1 MSLRTRLLLA
11 IAGSGLAILLGGV
24 IARDIAIRFA
34 AEAAIHSSIEG
45 RVGSMD
51 REICEGGRD
60 FERFGRRGDGFGG
73 GGPRGP
79 EPAGPGGPPHGSF
92 GGLPRGQGSG
102 PPRTDERPNREVGPR
117 GGGPPPGERDSFTGR
132 FGGGQFGG
140 PRTTRVF
147 FYNPEFQP
155 RPFGGPPF
163 PESAKVKLR
172 SGETFVNGRD
182 EGGFFGAVA
191 TPWTGGACTY
201 ALAVMPTP
209 PSFNSFS
216 SLLLGAL
223 LLIGAPAIVLS
234 LALAK
239 PVARIRLL
247 ATEVRDAA
255 ARHYETSV
263 PVTGG
268 DEIAELGHAFNEA
281 AAVVRA
287 HLAEVERRETA
298 LRDFVAH
305 TTHDVAL
312 PLSVL
317 LSHVTSLRQKA
328 VGKDADQAVAA
339 IAQETQYIASLLA
352 NLEAVARLES
362 DRALHEN
369 HPVDLVALV
378 ERVSIRHRG
387 IAESTGV
394 DFNHSVPSA
403 PVWVTGDVTLI
414 EQAVNNLVHNAIQYN
429 RAGGHVA
436 LVLEVLGNHF
446 DLRVSDDGPGVPEAD
461 VERLGESRFRSE
473 EARSRRPNGMG
484 LGLSIARDVA
494 RRHGFSLSLGNRA
507 EGGFEGVLSGS
518 RRNEEIPA
526 KPSIS

>member
-11 IAGSGLAILLGGV
+11 IAGSGLAILLGSV

-34 AEAAIHSSIEG
+34 AESAIHSSIEG
-45 RVGSMD
+45 RVNSMD
-51 REICEGGRD
+51 REICEAGRD
-60 FERFGRRGDGFGG
+60 FERFGRRGEGFGP
-73 GGPRGP
+73 GPRVP
-79 EPAGPGGPPHGSF
+79 EPGGATPGPLGEPPHEPGSAW
-92 GGLPRGQGSG
+92 PRPQDG
-102 PPRTDERPNREVGPR
+102 PNREFGPR
-117 GGGPPPGERDSFTGR
+117 GGGLPPGERDSFTGR
-132 FGGGQFGG
+132 FGGGLFGG
-140 PRTTRVF
+140 PRMTRVY
-147 FYNPEFQP
+147 FYDPDFKP

-163 PESAKVKLR
+163 PEAAKLTLR
-172 SGETFVNGRD
+172 SGEPFVNGRD
-182 EGGFFGAVA
+182 AGGFFGAIA

-209 PSFNSFS
+209 PSFNSFT
-216 SLLLGAL
+216 SLIVGAL
-223 LLIGAPAIVLS
+223 FLIGAPAFVLS

-239 PVARIRLL
+239 PVARIRQL
-247 ATEVRDAA
+247 ATEVRGAA
-255 ARHYETSV
+255 AKRYETAV
-263 PVTGG
+263 PVSGG

-281 AAVVRA
+281 AAEVRA
-287 HLAEVERRETA
+287 HLGEVERREKA

-328 VGKDADQAVAA
+328 VGKDADQTVTA

-362 DRALHEN
+362 DQALHEK

-378 ERVSIRHRG
+378 ERVAIRHRG

-394 DFNHSVPSA
+394 DFNYSVPSA
-403 PVWVTGDVTLI
+403 PVWATGDVTLI
-414 EQAVNNLVHNAIQYN
+414 EQAANNLVHNAIQYN
-429 RAGGHVA
+429 QAGGHVA
-436 LVLEVLGNHF
+436 LVLDVEGNQF
-446 DLRVSDDGPGVPEAD
+446 DLRVSDDGPGVPEGD
-461 VERLGESRFRSE
+461 VQRLGESRFRSE

-494 RRHGFSLSLGNRA
+494 RRHGFSLSLGNSA
-507 EGGFEGVLSGS
+507 EGGFEGILSGS
-518 RRNEEIPA
+518 RRDEEAPK